1 MTSKNNGRLSKQ
13 REIELKRRKK
23 RKSRLIIGVII
34 AIIIGIIVYL
44 LNAET
49 FFLQNIEITGN
60 EQITAEEIIE
70 QSGLEKGKSIFSK
83 LNIVTKVKLKQNGFI
98 KDVKVSRKLPNTIL
112 ISVEE
117 RKKEFQIETENNSY
131 IYIDE
136 QGYIIETSQEKQ
148 NLITILGMD
157 ITEEQAQS
165 LKRLE
170 NNDLSVKL
178 ENILHIKQESENI
191 GLYDK
196 VTEIQIGKDYI
207 VKLENEGITINL
219 GNCTNLK
226 NRMFYVKAILE
237 KEVGNKGTIN
247 VDGNLNE
254 GFVPYFTAN

>member
-1 MTSKNNGRLSKQ
+1 
-13 REIELKRRKK
+13 
-23 RKSRLIIGVII
+23 
-34 AIIIGIIVYL
+34 
-44 LNAET
+44 
-49 FFLQNIEITGN
+49 
-60 EQITAEEIIE
+60 
-70 QSGLEKGKSIFSK
+70 
-83 LNIVTKVKLKQNGFI
+83 
-98 KDVKVSRKLPNTIL
+98 
-112 ISVEE
+112 
-117 RKKEFQIETENNSY
+117 
-131 IYIDE
+131 
-136 QGYIIETSQEKQ
+136 
-148 NLITILGMD
+148 MD